1 MRASSRQSREEGRR
15 RLEEERSKMGG
26 SLEEV
31 TVTVTLTATLTVT
44 LTLTVTVTLTVTLT
58 LTLTLTVTLTVTL
71 PLPLTRR
78 ARSAPCC
85 VRRLRTR
92 GQPVRRQQGA
102 WPAWL
107 GLG

>member
-44 LTLTVTVTLTVTLT
+44 VTLTVTLTVTVTLTLIYQVWSA
-58 LTLTLTVTLTVTL
+58 
-71 PLPLTRR
+71 
-78 ARSAPCC
+78 ARG
-85 VRRLRTR
+85 V
-92 GQPVRRQQGA
+92 
-102 WPAWL
+102 L
-107 GLG
+107 GYAV